1 MDSTEEAVSV
11 IFIGMVI
18 AEFLHKTGRVL
29 QAIEVYKECLII
41 LHSQPQAIDSSL
53 ANITF
58 RAIYRKIICAYVY
71 IKDYKSTEKYLRER
85 LICLDSHDTA
95 EKGWLHLNLAE
106 ILRVQSKFMEAWKF
120 YESAIDIM
128 KTIGDKHGQVVC
140 YKRLGTMFQSLNQ
153 YDKAR
158 ECQERALA
166 ITIEIGNRHGEANNL
181 RKPRSFVPITWPF

>member
-41 LHSQPQAIDSSL
+41 LHSQAQAIDSSL
-53 ANITF
+53 ANLIF
-58 RAIYRKIICAYVY
+58 CAIYLAIICAYDY
-71 IKDYKSTEKYLRER
+71 IKDYTNTENYLKK
-85 LICLDSHDTA
+85 LLLYLDSHDSA
-95 EKGWLHLNLAE
+95 EKGWLHLKLAE

-120 YESAIDIM
+120 YESAINIM
-128 KTIGDKHGQVVC
+128 KTIGDTNGQVVC

-166 ITIEIGNRHGEANNL
+166 ITIEIGNRHGEAT
-181 RKPRSFVPITWPF
+181 IYGT